1 MVIKRCLLRL
11 LTTNCLRKYTKIYE
25 RVKNLMNIKFDS
37 ELVYGDNDK
46 YVKTKIETYGE
57 KANNN
62 FQCDIITKENAS
74 YKMFVTDNV
83 RSCY

>member
-1 MVIKRCLLRL
+1 
-11 LTTNCLRKYTKIYE
+11 
-25 RVKNLMNIKFDS
+25 MNIKFDS

-74 YKMFVTDNV
+74 YKIFVTDNV